1 MSFAL
6 GRQARRKAKR
16 QMIKAKVRS
25 GPVNRSFIIA
35 GFAASIAEWSWPA
48 NNWFEEGL
56 QSFTA
61 GISAAVA
68 GALAL
73 QGVVLLTRDYW
84 LRRNLALSL
93 VVSSDHGEA
102 RQSTSDERRHR
113 GMDSPR
119 HGELYGLDEKGQPVW
134 RPAQTPFSLVEM
146 PPGIGKTSFLVV
158 GSILHRAML
167 GYSVIVPDVKT
178 DLGPMLVRHLR
189 ALGFETWAINPG
201 KSHLERTRD
210 TAINPYQPVID
221 AIYGSE
227 GERKDAVK
235 LAADFAALHNPLSRD
250 EKNPYFIYGSRR
262 ATGVT
267 ILILAIVDP
276 ANCTPTQVARVLNDP
291 NAFLK
296 LCRQIQLFDTNLT
309 RDEVLEVAKSEARN
323 MLHRAKKNEENWS
336 SFLEGA
342 TQRLLSFNAAGH
354 LGDYGR
360 EAIHNLKTIRER
372 QVIVFIMAPL
382 SHTREFA
389 DFVSLVNHNIIAACK
404 AKPDGHPVHLVGE
417 ETLAYRFQDL
427 AANLET
433 LRQLRFT
440 ADFYIQSFAGLV
452 RQYGKDEA
460 AALESYSDIRV
471 YSGLNSYE
479 RAKHVSDMLAEAT
492 LKKQDAS
499 YGASV
504 TEMNLASREIGRP
517 YMKPDEIMAMPAGT
531 AWMFVRGLRPVLL
544 QLVHY
549 GQVSPWSDWVD
560 PSPITGTRLHGKTLV
575 RVDYAAMGINREHR

>member
-35 GFAASIAEWSWPA
+35 GLAASIAEWSWPA
-48 NNWFEEGL
+48 NWFDEGL

-61 GISAAVA
+61 GLSVAVA
-68 GALAL
+68 GAMAL
-73 QGVVLLTRDYW
+73 QGVVLLVKDYG

-93 VVSSDHGEA
+93 VVSADHGAA
-102 RQSTSDERRHR
+102 RESTGEERRER
-113 GMDSPR
+113 GMDVPPN
-119 HGELYGLDEKGQPVW
+119 GELYGLDEGMRPVW
-134 RPAQTPFSLVEM
+134 RPAQTPFLLCES
-146 PPGIGKTSFLVV
+146 PPGGGKSSSLVV
-158 GSILHRAML
+158 GSIIHRAML

-189 ALGFETWAINPG
+189 ALGFEVWAINPG
-201 KSHLERTRD
+201 KASIERTGD
-210 TAINPYQPVID
+210 TAVNPYQPVID
-221 AIYGSE
+221 AIYGSD

-250 EKNPYFIYGSRR
+250 EKNPYFIYGARR
-262 ATGVT
+262 AVAVG
-267 ILILAIVDP
+267 ILTNAFVDP
-276 ANCTPTQVARVLNDP
+276 ANCTPTQLYRLLNDP
-291 NAFLK
+291 DGFLRR
-296 LCRQIQLFDTNLT
+296 CRQIQLFDTNRA

-323 MLHRAKKNEENWS
+323 MLHRAKKNEENFS

-342 TQRLLSFNAAGH
+342 TQRLLTFNAAGH

-360 EAIHNLKTIRER
+360 EAIHNLKAIRER

-417 ETLAYRFQDL
+417 ESLTYRFNDL
-427 AANLET
+427 ASNLET

-440 ADFYIQSFAGLV
+440 ADFYIQSYAGLV

-460 AALESYSDIRV
+460 AAIESYADIRI
-471 YSGLNSYE
+471 YAGLNSYD

-499 YGASV
+499 YGANV
-504 TEMNLASREIGRP
+504 TELNLAAREIGRS
-517 YMKPDEIMAMPAGT
+517 YMKPDEIMAMRSGT

-575 RVDYAAMGINREHR
+575 RIDYAAMGINREHR